1 MSIQVDRE
9 KAIEAAMTQIERQF
23 GKGSIMKLGSQARN
37 GFAILNLAFI
47 NHFHC
52 IIKSYYTFYVR

>member
-23 GKGSIMKLGSQARN
+23 GKGSIMKLGSQAVLETKRPEMV
-37 GFAILNLAFI
+37 LL
-47 NHFHC
+47 
-52 IIKSYYTFYVR
+52 S